1 VAFNLDAQWHISA
14 VAGIVL
20 TQSCCAMGFVMP
32 DVFSKMNF
40 QTTGSDLNF
49 DQYIPDVVTISLRQ
63 NDGLVDSIDFCS
75 AYVDCIGE
83 LKIHCPDATIFCM
96 SSPMAD
102 NYLNNALDHYL
113 SEIVNYMNGEGDSKV
128 FKFTFS

>member
-83 LKIHCPDATIFCM
+83 LRIHCPDATIFLHEQ
-96 SSPMAD
+96 P
-102 NYLNNALDHYL
+102 NGRQL
-113 SEIVNYMNGEGDSKV
+113 SEQRPGPLSVRNSKLYERRR
-128 FKFTFS
+128 